1 MLRLRWVSMP
11 EQPGF
16 KVLSNLGLKQK
27 AIRLEAERKKR
38 RERARRR
45 GKRGVA
51 VITLNRLKELILH
64 N

>member
-27 AIRLEAERKKR
+27 AIRLEAERNKR
-38 RERARRR
+38 E
-45 GKRGVA
+45 
-51 VITLNRLKELILH
+51 KELKLEGKGKIVVID
-64 N
+64 